1 MSSLSADMK
10 LPDSMRCVD
19 LPSFGGPEVMR
30 LTQRPLP
37 RPGPSELLIKVAAA
51 GVNRGDTVQRRGHY
65 PPPPG
70 ASDIPGLEVAGV
82 VAELGSAVSGWAVG
96 QQVCALLAGGGYAE
110 YCVVPAAQC
119 LPIPVGLSLTEA
131 AALPEACFTV
141 WTMLWDAG
149 RLAPGESVL
158 IQGGTSGIGVM
169 AIQMA
174 AALGHRVI
182 ATAGSDM
189 KCTVCKSLGAES
201 AINYRTTDF
210 ESTIKE
216 LTSGRGVDVILDM
229 VGGDYVKKEQNIM
242 ADEGRLV
249 FIAFL
254 GGTSASF
261 DIRQMMHRRL
271 TLTGATLRAR
281 SVEFKAAIAGHLHT
295 QIWPLIQAKRI
306 RPIIDSTYPLEQVAQ
321 THERIESG
329 NHIGKILLT
338 LSDIEDRPT
347 RL

>member
-1 MSSLSADMK
+1 
-10 LPDSMRCVD
+10 MRCVD
-19 LPSFGGPEVMR
+19 LPRFGGPEVMR
-30 LTQRPLP
+30 LTERPVP
-37 RPGPSELLIKVAAA
+37 RPGASELLIQVAAA

-82 VAELGSAVSGWAVG
+82 VVEVGSSVSGWKVG
-96 QQVCALLAGGGYAE
+96 QRVCALLTGGGYAE
-110 YCVVPAAQC
+110 YCHVPAVQC
-119 LPIPVGLSLTEA
+119 LPVPVGLSFTEA

-149 RLAPGESVL
+149 RLAPGETIL

-169 AIQMA
+169 AIQMG

-182 ATAGSDM
+182 ATAGSDT
-189 KCTVCKSLGAES
+189 KCEVCKSLGAEA

-210 ESTIKE
+210 ESAVKD

-229 VGGDYVKKEQNIM
+229 VGGDYVKREQNIM
-242 ADEGRLV
+242 TDGGRLV

-281 SVEFKAAIAGHLHT
+281 SVEFKAAIADQLRT
-295 QIWPLIQAKRI
+295 QIWPLIETKRI

-321 THERIESG
+321 AHERIESG
-329 NHIGKILLT
+329 DHIGKILLT
-338 LSDIEDRPT
+338 LSDVENDLIRP
-347 RL
+347 

>member
-1 MSSLSADMK
+1 
-10 LPDSMRCVD
+10 MRCIG
-19 LPSFGGPEVMR
+19 LPRFGGPEVMR

-37 RPGPSELLIKVAAA
+37 RSDPSQLLIHVTAA

-65 PPPPG
+65 PPPLG
-70 ASDIPGLEVAGV
+70 ASDIPGLEVAGTIV
-82 VAELGSAVSGWAVG
+82 EVGSAVNGWKVG
-96 QQVCALLAGGGYAE
+96 QQVCALLTGGGYAE
-110 YCVVPAAQC
+110 YCNVPAAQC
-119 LPIPVGLSLTEA
+119 LPVPAGLSLTEA

-149 RLAPGESVL
+149 RLAPGETIL

-189 KCTVCKSLGAES
+189 KCEVCKSLGADA

-210 ESTIKE
+210 ESAIKE
-216 LTSGRGVDVILDM
+216 LTSGHGVDVILDM
-229 VGGDYVKKEQNIM
+229 VGGDYVKREQNIM
-242 ADEGRLV
+242 ADGGRLV

-281 SVEFKAAIAGHLHT
+281 SVDFKAAIAEQLRT
-295 QIWPLIQAKRI
+295 QIWPLIETKRI
-306 RPIIDSTYPLEQVAQ
+306 RPIIDSTFRLEDVAQ
-321 THERIESG
+321 AHERIESG
-329 NHIGKILLT
+329 DHVGKILLT
-338 LSDIEDRPT
+338 LSDVKNGST